1 MLVSEELLQ
10 DKKQLTKLT
19 KKLRNGLGIEKW
31 EFTSLSK
38 LPYLIQF
45 ATESHQPEFILL
57 SNFNEL
63 LKNLNTA
70 AEAPENNKYIIA
82 DGSNKLWKIKQW
94 EKEAQEL
101 HLPLHS
107 TPAAGPFIMTCNP
120 SCN

>member
-1 MLVSEELLQ
+1 M
-10 DKKQLTKLT
+10 
-19 KKLRNGLGIEKW
+19 GIENW

-45 ATESHQPEFILL
+45 AGQPQQPEFTLL
-57 SNFNEL
+57 SNFNESL
-63 LKNLNTA
+63 NNLNTA
-70 AEAPENNKYIIA
+70 AEAAAKNTYLIA

-107 TPAAGPFIMTCNP
+107 TPTAGPFILPCNP
-120 SCN
+120 SCK

>member
-45 ATESHQPEFILL
+45 ATESHQPKFTLL
-57 SNFNEL
+57 SNFNES
-63 LKNLNTA
+63 LKNLNTP
-70 AEAPENNKYIIA
+70 AEATENNKYIIA

-101 HLPLHS
+101 HLPLHL
-107 TPAAGPFIMTCNP
+107 TTAAGPFIMPCNP